1 MTVLPDYY
9 THFIIGESMLEVYG
23 RETAGIEQNA
33 ATAKTKL
40 SEAERHLKVV
50 LKDNGKV
57 GILSCLRQNGTPF
70 YQVVYGRE
78 TAEIEQ
84 NTATAKTKLS
94 EVERHLKVVL
104 IDNGKVDI
112 LPCLHRLVHRL
123 V

>member
-1 MTVLPDYY
+1 MIVFPDYY

-40 SEAERHLKVV
+40 SEAERHLKIV

-57 GILSCLRQNGTPF
+57 GILSCL
-70 YQVVYGRE
+70 
-78 TAEIEQ
+78 
-84 NTATAKTKLS
+84 
-94 EVERHLKVVL
+94 
-104 IDNGKVDI
+104 
-112 LPCLHRLVHRL
+112 HRLVHCL